1 MTTIL
6 RKGRRA
12 AARPT
17 IICLHAS
24 GGSGAQW
31 NALAERMRGDFEVVT
46 PDFHGHGA
54 APAWTGAPA
63 AIVAADAAR
72 IARLAADASGD
83 VHLVGHSYGGA
94 VALRVA
100 LCHPELVASLAVHE
114 PVAMRILFDFNPK
127 HRAAAEVAEVAAAI
141 GRELN
146 GGNMERAAH
155 RFHDYWSGAGS
166 WAALAPERQI
176 ALARRMPV
184 IHAHFTSLIRDG
196 VGLRAYRRL
205 DVPTLYL
212 AGRETQA
219 STRRIGEL
227 LRFALPRVE
236 SRTFDAMGHLGPIT
250 HAGLVAHAIG
260 DFVQGQAMARAVD
273 RRKAA

>member
-1 MTTIL
+1 MTAIH
-6 RKGRRA
+6 RKVGRA

-24 GGSGAQW
+24 GGSGGQW
-31 NALAERMRGDFEVVT
+31 NALAERLQGDCEVLT
-46 PDFHGHGA
+46 PDFHGHGTG
-54 APAWTGAPA
+54 PDWTGAPA
-63 AIVAADAAR
+63 AIVAADTER
-72 IARLAADASGD
+72 IARLAAGAGGA

-94 VALRVA
+94 VALRLAVD
-100 LCHPELVASLAVHE
+100 HPQLVASLAVYE
-114 PVAMRILFDFNPK
+114 PVAMRILFDYNPR
-127 HRAAAEVAEVAAAI
+127 HRAAAEVAEVARAI

-146 GGNMERAAH
+146 GANTERAAH
-155 RFHDYWSGAGS
+155 RFHDYWAGAGR
-166 WAALAPERQI
+166 WAGLAPERQS

-196 VGLRAYRRL
+196 VGLRDYRRL

-212 AGRETQA
+212 AGRETKA

-250 HAGLVAHAIG
+250 HAVLVAHAVAG
-260 DFVQGQAMARAVD
+260 FVEGQAMTRAAD